1 MPSGSVGWSPG
12 GVRERPNRHAWK
24 ACVGKLTVGSNPTP
38 SAKKCF
44 EKNVIGVEMGEGADA
59 PALSDH
65 DLMGLALEQARLAG
79 EKGEVP
85 IGAVVVIDGKVV
97 ARRHNEREQS
107 QDPTS
112 HAELLAVRD
121 AAAAVGSWRL
131 ENATVVVTLEP
142 CAMCAGLMVKAR
154 VGRVGFGA
162 RSYANGACGS
172 LYHLGSDPRLN
183 HEFET
188 TSDVRVEECS
198 ELLSSYFAGLR

>member
-1 MPSGSVGWSPG
+1 
-12 GVRERPNRHAWK
+12 
-24 ACVGKLTVGSNPTP
+24 
-38 SAKKCF
+38 
-44 EKNVIGVEMGEGADA
+44 MGEAVDA

-79 EKGEVP
+79 EQGEVP

-142 CAMCAGLMVKAR
+142 CAMCAGLMVNAR
-154 VGRVGFGA
+154 VGRVVFGA
-162 RSYANGACGS
+162 PSYENGACGS

-183 HEFET
+183 HEFTT

>member
-1 MPSGSVGWSPG
+1 
-12 GVRERPNRHAWK
+12 
-24 ACVGKLTVGSNPTP
+24 
-38 SAKKCF
+38 
-44 EKNVIGVEMGEGADA
+44 MGEAVDV
-59 PALSDH
+59 PELSDH
-65 DLMGLALEQARLAG
+65 DLMGLALEQARIAG
-79 EKGEVP
+79 EQGEVP

-121 AAAAVGSWRL
+121 AAAVVGSWRL

-142 CAMCAGLMVKAR
+142 CAMCAGLMVNAR
-154 VGRVGFGA
+154 SVRVVFGA
-162 RSYANGACGS
+162 RSYENGACGS

-183 HEFET
+183 HEFTT

-198 ELLSSYFAGLR
+198 ELLSSYFASLR

>member
-1 MPSGSVGWSPG
+1 
-12 GVRERPNRHAWK
+12 
-24 ACVGKLTVGSNPTP
+24 
-38 SAKKCF
+38 
-44 EKNVIGVEMGEGADA
+44 MGDAVDA

-79 EKGEVP
+79 KKGEVP

-97 ARRHNEREQS
+97 AQRHNEREQS

-142 CAMCAGLMVKAR
+142 CAMCAGLMVNAR
-154 VGRVGFGA
+154 VGRVVFGA
-162 RSYANGACGS
+162 RSYENGACGS
-172 LYHLGSDPRLN
+172 LYQLGSDPRLN
-183 HEFET
+183 HEFVT
-188 TSDVRVEECS
+188 VADVRAEECS
-198 ELLSSYFAGLR
+198 ELLSTYFAGLR